1 MKILYFDEIASTSE
15 YAKTLIKN
23 KEDCIVTA
31 KRQTGGKGTK
41 GRSFSSNEGGVYLT
55 KLTFYQDF
63 PAKNAC
69 LIMAGAA
76 VAVCKT
82 LEEYGLF
89 PTIKWANDVFVQE
102 RKICGILVENIFAG
116 SFVSSSLVGIGLNV
130 KNELPEELLEIAISM
145 QKATG
150 KDFSVDE
157 VLKTLVS
164 YLQQPFTMDD
174 YRKRVGYLNRPVLL
188 LEGDKKTRVKAVGV
202 NEKLELEIEEENG
215 ARRLV
220 RAAEVSLRLEE

>member
-1 MKILYFDEIASTSE
+1 MKILYFDEIGSTSE
-15 YAKTLIKN
+15 YAKTLVKN

-157 VLKTLVS
+157 VLKTLVC

-188 LEGDKKTRVKAVGV
+188 FEGDKKTRVKAVGV

>member
-63 PAKNAC
+63 PAKDAC

-130 KNELPEELLEIAISM
+130 KNELPEELREIAISM
-145 QKATG
+145 QKAAG
-150 KDFSVDE
+150 KEFSVDE

>member
-23 KEDCIVTA
+23 REDCIVAA

-69 LIMAGAA
+69 LIMARAA

-130 KNELPEELLEIAISM
+130 KNELPEELREIAISM

-164 YLQQPFTMDD
+164 YLQQPFTIDD

-188 LEGDKKTRVKAVGV
+188 LEGDRKTRVKAVGV
-202 NEKLELEIEEENG
+202 NEKLELEIEEEDG

>member
-130 KNELPEELLEIAISM
+130 NNELPEELLEIAISM

-157 VLKTLVS
+157 VLKTLVC

>member
-1 MKILYFDEIASTSE
+1 M
-15 YAKTLIKN
+15 
-23 KEDCIVTA
+23 
-31 KRQTGGKGTK
+31 
-41 GRSFSSNEGGVYLT
+41 
-55 KLTFYQDF
+55 
-63 PAKNAC
+63 
-69 LIMAGAA
+69 
-76 VAVCKT
+76 
-82 LEEYGLF
+82 
-89 PTIKWANDVFVQE
+89 
-102 RKICGILVENIFAG
+102 ENIFAG

-130 KNELPEELLEIAISM
+130 KNELPEELREIAISM

-157 VLKTLVS
+157 VLKTLVC